1 MYTYGWFTLSYGT
14 VKPKQHCETIIL
26 HLKIFKKFLNCKKK
40 KKEYGAKNTG
50 EERMSENLSS
60 LAKDTKLQI

>member
-1 MYTYGWFTLSYGT
+1 MLYGI

-26 HLKIFKKFLNCKKK
+26 HLKKFFELWKKK

-50 EERMSENLSS
+50 EEIMSENLSS
-60 LAKDTKLQI
+60 LAKDTKLQILKAQGI

>member
-1 MYTYGWFTLSYGT
+1 MYAYGWFTLPYGI
-14 VKPKQHCETIIL
+14 VKPKQHCETIIF
-26 HLKIFKKFLNCKKK
+26 HLKKIFELWKKKK

-50 EERMSENLSS
+50 EEIMSENLSS